1 MKDFFLNHP
10 SNKFDQNST
19 NQILKES
26 KSILFH
32 KSFDEYEK
40 SPLIKL
46 SALAKDLNIKSI
58 YVKDESSRFGLNAFK
73 VLGASYAVSQILKKN
88 PNVSVFCTATDGNHG
103 RALAWSAEKYNKK
116 CVVFVPK
123 DTSELRIKAI
133 LNHGAK
139 VEMLDL
145 NYEQTCKYAYNIS
158 LKMNWELVQDASW
171 NNYKIIPAY
180 IMSGYLSHF
189 IEMENQINSSKK
201 PDFDILFLQCG
212 VGSWA
217 ASGIWYYLN
226 RYRSYRPKI
235 VLVEPAESCGV
246 FDSFVKGER
255 TSPSGNL
262 KTIMAGLNCGIPSKS
277 AWNIIK
283 NGCDG
288 VIKISDNQVKASMRL
303 FYHSKIGDSK
313 IISGESGAAGL
324 AGLVKCLNDSKLE
337 DLNKY
342 IGLNKNSRVL
352 LFNTE
357 GDTDRD
363 SFSKIVKK

>member
-1 MKDFFLNHP
+1 MKDYFLNHP
-10 SNKFDQNST
+10 TNKLDKNST
-19 NQILKES
+19 NQILKTS
-26 KSILFH
+26 KSIFFH
-32 KSFDEYEK
+32 KSFDEYKK
-40 SPLIKL
+40 SPLIEL
-46 SALAKDLNIKSI
+46 SVLAKDLNITSL
-58 YVKDESSRFGLNAFK
+58 YVKDESFRFGLNAFK

-133 LNHGAK
+133 SNHGAK

-145 NYEQTCKYAYNIS
+145 NYEETCKYAYNIS

-171 NNYKIIPAY
+171 DNYKIIPAY

-189 IEMENQINSSKK
+189 IEMENQINSLIK

-217 ASGIWYYLN
+217 ASAIWYYLN
-226 RYRSYRPKI
+226 RYGSYKPKI
-235 VLVEPAESCGV
+235 VLVEPTESCGV
-246 FDSFVKGER
+246 FDSFIKGKR

-288 VIKISDNQVKASMRL
+288 VIKISDNEVKASMRL
-303 FYHSKIGDSK
+303 FYNSNIGDSK

-324 AGLVKCLNDSKLE
+324 AGLLKCLNDSKFE
-337 DLNKY
+337 GLNKH

-352 LFNTE
+352 VFNTE

-363 SFSKIVKK
+363 SFSKIVEK